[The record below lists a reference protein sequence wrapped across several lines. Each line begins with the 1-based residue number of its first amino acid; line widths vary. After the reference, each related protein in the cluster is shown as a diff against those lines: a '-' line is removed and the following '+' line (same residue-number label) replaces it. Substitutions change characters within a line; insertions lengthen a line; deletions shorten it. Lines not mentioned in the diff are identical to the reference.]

1 MIEELLDYAEHE
13 FSISKPDKNGTSKRE
28 HLEQVERQTG
38 KTPEELIGPQ
48 FPTTVS
54 YIWSAFLALS
64 SARTSGF
71 SGPNPLTYTE
81 IQAWLNLTNRHLSSR
96 DVEAIKRLDV
106 VYLGIQH
113 E

>member
-13 FSISKPDKNGTSKRE
+13 FSISKPDKSGISKRE

-48 FPTTVS
+48 FPMSVS
-54 YIWSAFLALS
+54 YIWSAFLALN
-64 SARTSGF
+64 SARTVGF

-81 IQAWLNLTNRHLSSR
+81 IQAWLTLTNQHLSSR
-96 DVEAIKRLDV
+96 DIEAIKKLDI

-113 E
+113 G